1 MSDNSCYLCQEPKSI
16 VVQKIWA
23 KGSNLSL
30 NVDQKHD
37 GNVCPRKKMA
47 ALKGLCKDYS
57 LAYETFFDEIK
68 DLANETKS
76 GQK

>member
-1 MSDNSCYLCQEPKSI
+1 MTITTTCAKNLKASLCKKFGQ
-16 VVQKIWA
+16 